1 MVKLWIEL
9 WRRDGLSREAFL
21 ERLAS
26 DHAAAI
32 AAGAEALGVRRAV
45 LNRRI
50 AAPEIDAFSD
60 ERGWAPAGDATVELW
75 LDDLSAL
82 ETALASADG
91 REALARIEAVEREIA
106 NTSSSSA
113 VVTHEHVVFDFFAPD
128 SSGAAEELKRAAR
141 VKLVVQ
147 NQPHPSLTLAQF
159 QAHWIDRHGPLV
171 REVGPALGYRR
182 YVQDHPLASPALDA
196 YTHNRGWRTPPAG
209 GVTEVWWDSRENQLA
224 AFASEEGQRAST
236 LMAEDEP
243 RFVHPPAMTAFLA
256 TEQVTHPL
264 AGTDAPEARP

>member
-9 WRRDGLSREAFL
+9 WRRDGLSREVFL
-21 ERLAS
+21 ERLAG
-26 DHAAAI
+26 DHAGSV
-32 AAGAEALGVRRAV
+32 AAGAKALGVRRAV

-60 ERGWAPAGDATVELW
+60 ERGWAPAGDAMVELW
-75 LDDLSAL
+75 FDDVAAL

-91 REALARIEAVEREIA
+91 RQALARIEALEREIA
-106 NTSSSSA
+106 DTSRSST
-113 VVTHEHVVFDFFAPD
+113 VVTHAHVVFDLFPPE
-128 SSGAAEELKRAAR
+128 SPSAAGEAERAAR

-147 NQPHPSLTLAQF
+147 NHGHPSLTQAQF
-159 QAHWIDRHGPLV
+159 MAHWIERHGPLV

-196 YTHNRGWRTPPAG
+196 YASSRDWRTPPSG
-209 GVTEVWWDSRENQLA
+209 GVTEVWWDSRESQLA
-224 AFASEEGQRAST
+224 AFASEEGRRASA

-243 RFVHPPAMTAFLA
+243 RFVHPPAMTALLC
-256 TEQVTHPL
+256 TEQITHYL
-264 AGTDAPEARP
+264 D